1 MLMTSLR
8 LATVT
13 AVFVAWIATPASAQ
27 SVHATA
33 LLAVLAP
40 VAAAPQVALYEVA
53 PRELAPE
60 ARATAL
66 PAPTGVY
73 RVFGTKRGIWVPR
86 PIQLDTTDLL
96 S

>member
-1 MLMTSLR
+1 VEQVHRSSHKQVYPL
-8 LATVT
+8 
-13 AVFVAWIATPASAQ
+13 ATPASAQ

-33 LLAVLAP
+33 PLAVQAP

-60 ARATAL
+60 ALATAL
-66 PAPTGVY
+66 PTPTGLY
-73 RVFGTKRGIWVPR
+73 RVFRTKRGIWVPR
-86 PIQLDTTDLL
+86 PVQLDTTDLL